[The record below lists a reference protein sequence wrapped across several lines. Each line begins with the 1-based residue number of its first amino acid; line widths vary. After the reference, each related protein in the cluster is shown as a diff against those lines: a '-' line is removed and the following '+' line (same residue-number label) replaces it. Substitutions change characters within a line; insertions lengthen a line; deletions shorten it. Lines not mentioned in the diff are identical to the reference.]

1 MVKRTRVHIYK
12 SVESTPGSLAFMHN
26 CQFLLFIRR
35 HVILPYIMSSLFFC
49 TSCSMMQ
56 MPAFTFPENDTQAFA
71 EQLFIN
77 GDFERAILEFEQTF
91 ETALNPED
99 KNQALYGLACTQM
112 MLAHN
117 DDQLIEA
124 ISNLQKWDAN
134 KGTAPFIENRHLL
147 VLSLKQ
153 QGELIAAN
161 NKAKMAR
168 ETEKISLID
177 DQKKTIT
184 QMTSTIEKLHNEN
197 KALQNQIEALEAID
211 ENVQEKRK
219 TL

>member
-1 MVKRTRVHIYK
+1 MYK
-12 SVESTPGSLAFMHN
+12 
-26 CQFLLFIRR
+26 CQSLLFRR
-35 HVILPYIMSSLFFC
+35 MHLIFLYMLSSLLLF

-56 MPAFTFPENDTQAFA
+56 IPAFTKPEDNTQAFA

-77 GDFERAILEFEQTF
+77 GDFKRAIIQFEQAY
-91 ETALNPED
+91 ETAPYPED

-112 MLAHN
+112 MLART

-124 ISNLQKWDAN
+124 IGNLQKWNAN
-134 KGTAPFIENRHLL
+134 KGTAPFIENRLLL

-153 QGELIAAN
+153 QGELLAEN
-161 NKAKMAR
+161 NRAKMTR
-168 ETEKISLID
+168 ETENNSLID
-177 DQKKTIT
+177 DQKRTIA
-184 QMTSTIEKLHNEN
+184 QMISTIEKLQNEN
-197 KALQNQIEALEAID
+197 RALQNQIEALEAID